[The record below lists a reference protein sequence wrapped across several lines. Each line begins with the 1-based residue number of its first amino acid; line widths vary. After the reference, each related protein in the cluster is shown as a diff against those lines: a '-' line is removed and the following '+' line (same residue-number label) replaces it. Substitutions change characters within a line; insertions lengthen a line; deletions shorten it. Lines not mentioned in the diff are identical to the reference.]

1 MSQLLLQIILGGL
14 LIGAATIVQAVFIGL
29 LHTFQP
35 RMVFRARRLGRWW
48 LTGILSIAAL
58 WLLTGQMIGV
68 GLWSGILVWLGA
80 LPDFEQAIYYTLSA
94 YTTLGFGDVLPPP
107 EWRVFG
113 AVIGANGMLGFGIAT
128 AVLVDLVSRIQNE
141 LRR

>member
-1 MSQLLLQIILGGL
+1 MR
-14 LIGAATIVQAVFIGL
+14 
-29 LHTFQP
+29 QP

-48 LTGILSIAAL
+48 LTGILSISAL
-58 WLLTGQMIGV
+58 WLLAGQMIGV
-68 GLWSGILVWLGA
+68 ALWSGVLVGLGA
-80 LPDFEQAIYYTLSA
+80 LPNFDEAVYYTLSA

-107 EWRVFG
+107 DWRVLG